1 MTERLQAIP
10 SFLHALIL
18 KNLNVQFKSN
28 FLMIISSSA
37 STSSLSDAVAMIF
50 QFHIPNVREGRGN
63 TVIFSTPLFDL
74 CASALEPSRATTSPG
89 PPLL

>member
-28 FLMIISSSA
+28 FLMIISSST
-37 STSSLSDAVAMIF
+37 STSSISDAVDLIF
-50 QFHIPNVREGRGN
+50 LMCVKVEELKSFLRLR
-63 TVIFSTPLFDL
+63 FSTFALQHWNPRARQPL
-74 CASALEPSRATTSPG
+74 PG
-89 PPLL
+89 LSFCNLP